1 MNNYSNLQYDFYD
14 GECFITFD
22 VIEVNFDSNEI
33 TIAVTN
39 RGRISVLAYD
49 LLTDRQSNVYFEYG
63 IGFEKIYL
71 NEFEEAA

>member
-22 VIEVNFDSNEI
+22 VIEVNFDRNEI

-49 LLTDRQSNVYFEYG
+49 LLTDKQDNVYFEYG
-63 IGFEKIYL
+63 VGFEKIYL